1 MFKFIKSLF
10 PIIAISVILSACS
23 MVEDIKV
30 DDSENINIKVNLIDK
45 NELIKTD
52 ETFMEREKEVEK
64 EKKEKKTPKKR
75 RRLTKKK
82 LSMEKN
88 KKKYSVSEGPLNV
101 RKEASSDSE
110 LMGQLQT
117 GDVIEALEEK
127 EVAGEAWVKFS
138 KDDLSGWVSVKYLSV
153 DIGISPIATY
163 KIVIPDLNVRK
174 EPKTDSDVLTTLG
187 YWQSVDVF
195 EKITNENGEVWLK
208 IKSAGSSDGFGYILS
223 DMAVEE

>member
-1 MFKFIKSLF
+1 MLLKLW
-10 PIIAISVILSACS
+10 
-23 MVEDIKV
+23 
-30 DDSENINIKVNLIDK
+30 
-45 NELIKTD
+45 
-52 ETFMEREKEVEK
+52 
-64 EKKEKKTPKKR
+64 KK
-75 RRLTKKK
+75 
-82 LSMEKN
+82 
-88 KKKYSVSEGPLNV
+88 
-101 RKEASSDSE
+101 
-110 LMGQLQT
+110 
-117 GDVIEALEEK
+117 K

>member
-75 RRLTKKK
+75 RRLTKRNFLWRKIR
-82 LSMEKN
+82 KN
-88 KKKYSVSEGPLNV
+88 ILFLK
-101 RKEASSDSE
+101 
-110 LMGQLQT
+110 
-117 GDVIEALEEK
+117 
-127 EVAGEAWVKFS
+127 
-138 KDDLSGWVSVKYLSV
+138 
-153 DIGISPIATY
+153 
-163 KIVIPDLNVRK
+163 
-174 EPKTDSDVLTTLG
+174 VL
-187 YWQSVDVF
+187 
-195 EKITNENGEVWLK
+195 
-208 IKSAGSSDGFGYILS
+208 
-223 DMAVEE
+223 